1 MTLNGLVCFIFF
13 LLFNAVAAYE
23 RYYVGAQHN
32 LLGKTISEIR
42 KSQIG
47 EKFDIE
53 VNPHSIPSVK
63 AALMK
68 KFSFADKTGW
78 EFSDVENKARIT
90 D

>member
-1 MTLNGLVCFIFF
+1 M
-13 LLFNAVAAYE
+13 LFNAVAAYE
-23 RYYVGAQHN
+23 RYYIGAQHN

-63 AALMK
+63 AAIMRM
-68 KFSFADKTGW
+68 FSFAEKTGW
-78 EFSDVENKARIT
+78 EFSDVDNKDQIKIEQHL
-90 D
+90 